1 MFDFAALI
9 NQVLS
14 QMPELTTPAQSSAP
28 ASTPASA
35 VSTVTAPANSISRA
49 LVGGW
54 QPPPNMSGAHTAGPT
69 WQDYEN
75 YYNQKQSVPTAY
87 SVPAPVQQAAPTP
100 TPAPTQG
107 GFTAE
112 DLNALAAILGKA
124 WFAQGG
130 ITGSLPYTQRRD

>member
-1 MFDFAALI
+1 MFNITPEIINALVQAVTPVTPEAAP
-9 NQVLS
+9 V
-14 QMPELTTPAQSSAP
+14 A

-35 VSTVTAPANSISRA
+35 ASTATAPANSISRA

-75 YYNQKQSVPTAY
+75 YYNRLQSVPTAY
-87 SVPAPVQQAAPTP
+87 SAPAPVQQAAPTP

-112 DLNALAAILGKA
+112 DLNALAAVLGKA